1 MALAC
6 VLDASAA
13 VRLIL
18 ADPAAADLAERVGGA
33 ALVLA
38 PELMLTEL
46 ANTLWKLR
54 RADRLNDL
62 DPQELLAEA
71 RELVDRLEPDRHL
84 QAEALALACHL
95 NHPVYDCL
103 YLALARREAASLI
116 SSDRRLNALAERVL
130 P

>member
-46 ANTLWKLR
+46 DNTIWKLQ

-71 RELVDRLEPDRHL
+71 WRSP
-84 QAEALALACHL
+84 AT
-95 NHPVYDCL
+95 
-103 YLALARREAASLI
+103 
-116 SSDRRLNALAERVL
+116 
-130 P
+130 